1 MDPHDRRERNNLAII
16 VISLIV
22 LLVIAYFVNGGTAS
36 MPTVP
41 VFPWHSTAAPATQPV
56 AVFSSTAAPQNE
68 YQSSDATKTPVPTTG
83 AVNQKT
89 NPLIIAPLGINPPV
103 TPGTSVPYT
112 PQQSPTQP
120 ALGFLGVTGPLP
132 IAPQPG
138 TTTTTGVSQYT
149 NVIVPEDASNP
160 CDPSSDPSITTG
172 NLVTDPYFSSAFSA
186 LPFNPNNPQDDSY
199 DNLPAGSW
207 YATQQAGVSVTGKTM
222 IPDNSA
228 SSLLP
233 LASVS
238 ANTPTKGAVEI
249 LPSVDAPAYIMQ
261 KISLTPAELNK
272 QYEFRV
278 CVFGDSDLTPTASVS
293 GSGLAITTA
302 AGGYQSKTSS
312 YLGTDMVLPA
322 SIDPTRSVRSQNEY
336 WTLYRFLFSAKAP
349 ADNSN
354 PYLVVTLSG
363 WKNQYGAAYPAQWFM
378 RPVITPATAASLM
391 YVPPLSAFGGHITGA
406 GTPAPATDTNSDTE
420 NSGQTNATT
429 TTNATSNS
437 TTTTTAA
444 STVGL
449 TNGNFSQGLSG
460 WDVGQASLGQSITAA
475 SSSAVFT
482 HGSGDDA
489 YTMVIG
495 QAIDQTLVA
504 HTAYQVSATF
514 SGNATAYFG
523 FGNHV
528 PSDATMTG
536 GLTYDGKGQTTLNAI
551 FTPGASDIPA
561 GVIYFTI
568 SSYKQQPG
576 TTLTVSNVHF
586 DGPAV
591 TTTTQNTAQTT
602 TQQTTTTT
610 TVAASSNWPVMTPV
624 PELTGFV
631 DNFGAYASG
640 TSLDKN
646 RWLLMNKGWGGDN
659 NGVAGANVSFHD
671 LTTGLSLPA
680 LRLYSFG
687 GVDRN
692 GGLLAGHVERQGAAI
707 VTNNYYAS
715 GSYFVCA
722 KLPTH
727 TGVVSAF
734 WPFHYIDYS
743 QDQPGFW
750 QEPNPIRNSEIDWEM
765 PTSDLANTLAP
776 GYGEA
781 RANNWGGQLGGEG
794 GNDTQR
800 VVFPTAVNDGRFH
813 EFGIVWYTGR
823 DNSDGTRTPGYIK
836 WTYADTCTTN
846 PTLSNPA
853 AIAQGSGYTVVQ
865 EADGASVGQDNI
877 PYRAA
882 RFTIGSWFPVS
893 DSSSCSMSGV
903 CTSGYSAGGKF
914 YMGWGGTPNFTQD
927 SMDLS
932 WVAIY
937 PGKSILPS
945 GVTNM
950 YSGSVVAGSQP
961 ADKGISDARD
971 YWTPETVPNA
981 GNWTGLPGAP
991 SDSYPVK

>member
-1 MDPHDRRERNNLAII
+1 MNPHDRRERNNLYILL
-16 VISLIV
+16 VSLAV
-22 LLVIAYFVNGGTAS
+22 LLILAYFVNGGTLQLPAQ
-36 MPTVP
+36 TP
-41 VFPWHSTAAPATQPV
+41 VFPWHSTITATHAVPAGPQTIVSHGGNPSQGVSQDSPG
-56 AVFSSTAAPQNE
+56 SS
-68 YQSSDATKTPVPTTG
+68 VL
-83 AVNQKT
+83 VNKDT
-89 NPLIIAPLGINPPV
+89 NPLVIAPLGVNPPV
-103 TPGTSVPYT
+103 TPGASVPYT

-138 TTTTTGVSQYT
+138 TGTTTGVSQYT

-160 CDPSSDPSITTG
+160 CDPSSDPSITNG
-172 NLVTDPYFSSAFSA
+172 NLVTDPYFSSTFSP

-199 DNLPAGSW
+199 NNLPAGSW
-207 YATQQAGVSVTGKTM
+207 YATQQAGVSVTSKTM
-222 IPDNSA
+222 IPDNSV

-233 LASVS
+233 LASVL
-238 ANTPTKGAVEI
+238 ANTPTKGALEI
-249 LPSVDAPAYIMQ
+249 IPSTDSPAYIMQ
-261 KISLTPAELNK
+261 KISLASSQLDK

-293 GSGLAITTA
+293 GSGLAIKTI
-302 AGGYQSKTSS
+302 AGGDQSKTSS

-322 SIDPTRSVRSQNEY
+322 TIDWTRSVRSQNEY
-336 WTLYRFLFSAKAP
+336 WTLYRFLFSTAP
-349 ADNSN
+349 SADGSN
-354 PYLVVTLSG
+354 PYLVLTLSG
-363 WKNQYGAAYPAQWFM
+363 WRNQYGATYPAQWFM

-391 YVPPLSAFGGHITGA
+391 YVPPISAFGGHIIAA

-420 NSGQTNATT
+420 NSGQTNTT
-429 TTNATSNS
+429 THSNTSSN
-437 TTTTTAA
+437 TTTTTA

-449 TNGNFSQGLSG
+449 VNGNFSQGLSG
-460 WDVGQASLGQSITAA
+460 WDLGTTAAGQSITALGG
-475 SSSAVFT
+475 SAVFT
-482 HGSGDDA
+482 HGSGDDT
-489 YTMVIG
+489 YTMTLAQGI
-495 QAIDQTLVA
+495 QQTLVA
-504 HTAYQVSATF
+504 HTAYTVSATF
-514 SGNATAYFG
+514 SGNATAYLG

-528 PSDATMTG
+528 PGDATVSGNT
-536 GLTYDGKGQTTLNAI
+536 TYDGKGQTTLNAT
-551 FTPGASDIPA
+551 FTPGAADIPA
-561 GVIYFTI
+561 GTIDFTI

-591 TTTTQNTAQTT
+591 TTTTQNTTQTT
-602 TQQTTTTT
+602 TQQTDTTT
-610 TVAASSNWPVMTPV
+610 TVTESSSWPVMTPV

-631 DNFGAYASG
+631 DNFGAYSSG

-659 NGVAGANVSFHD
+659 NGVAGANVTFHD
-671 LTTGLSLPA
+671 LTTRLSLPV

-765 PTSDLANTLAP
+765 PTSDLANTVAP
-776 GYGEA
+776 SYGEA

-800 VVFPTAVNDGRFH
+800 VVFPTAVNDGNFH

-836 WTYADTCTTN
+836 WTYANTCTQN
-846 PTLSNPA
+846 PTLANPT

-893 DSSSCSMSGV
+893 DSSLCNMSGV
-903 CTSGYSAGGKF
+903 CTSGYSAGGKY

-937 PGKSILPS
+937 PGKSVLPS

-950 YSGSVVAGSQP
+950 YSGSVVSGLQP
-961 ADKGISDARD
+961 KDEGISDARD

-981 GNWTGLPGAP
+981 GDWTGLPGAP